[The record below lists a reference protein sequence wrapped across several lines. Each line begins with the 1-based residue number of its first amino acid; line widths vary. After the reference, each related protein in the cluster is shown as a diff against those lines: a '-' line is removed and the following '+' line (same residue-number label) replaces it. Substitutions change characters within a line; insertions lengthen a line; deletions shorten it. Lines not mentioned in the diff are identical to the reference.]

1 MKDLY
6 NHIKPVQIVPS
17 MLLID
22 TASPAAVEASIAGFN
37 SAVIIIDNA
46 AKPAGDTGTIT
57 LKLEHADD
65 SAVFDVAGDYDEVEA
80 ADVQGATPSAGT
92 GIVFTL
98 ATAAQ
103 AAAITKIGYIGGK
116 KWLKFTLAE
125 NDANS
130 TGTQISVTMIKG
142 HPLDAPVA

>member
-1 MKDLY
+1 MKDIF
-6 NHIKPVQIVPS
+6 NHIKPIQVVPS

-22 TASPAAVEASIAGFN
+22 AASPAAVEKSLAGFN
-37 SAVIIIDNA
+37 SAVILIDNG
-46 AKPAGDTGTIT
+46 AKPIGDTGTIT

-65 SAVFDVAGDYDEVEA
+65 SAVFDVAGTYNEVEA
-80 ADVQGATPSAGT
+80 IDVQGVTPSTGT

-103 AAAITKIGYIGGK
+103 VAAITKIGYVGGK

-130 TGTQISVTMIKG
+130 TGTQISVVLVKG
-142 HPLDAPVA
+142 NALDLPTT

>member
-6 NHIKPVQIVPS
+6 NHLVPVKIVPP

-22 TASPAAVEASIAGFN
+22 AASPAAVEKSLAGFN

-46 AKPAGDTGTIT
+46 AKPIGDTGTIT

-65 SAVFDVAGDYDEVEA
+65 SATFDVAGSYSNVAA
-80 ADVQGATPSAGT
+80 ADVLGATPSS

-98 ATAAQ
+98 GAAAQ
-103 AAAITKIGYIGGK
+103 AAAITKIGYVGGK

-125 NDANS
+125 ADSNG
-130 TGTQISVTMIKG
+130 TGTLISVTLIKG
-142 HPLDAPVA
+142 HGENVPAV

>member
-6 NHIKPVQIVPS
+6 DSIKPIQVIPS

-22 TASPAAVEASIAGFN
+22 AASPAAVEKSLAGFN

-46 AKPAGDTGTIT
+46 AKPVGDTGTIT

-65 SAVFDVAGDYDEVEA
+65 FAVFDVAGTYAEVEA
-80 ADVQGATPSAGT
+80 VDVQGVTPSAGT

-103 AAAITKIGYIGGK
+103 AAAITKIGYVGGK

-125 NDANS
+125 NDANA

-142 HPLDAPVA
+142 HPLDAPPL

>member
-6 NHIKPVQIVPS
+6 NKLAFVKVVPP

-22 TASPAAVEASIAGFN
+22 AASPAAAEKSLAGFE
-37 SAVIIIDNA
+37 SAVILIDNA
-46 AKPAGDTGTIT
+46 AKPVGDTGTIT

-65 SAVFDVAGDYDEVEA
+65 TTPGVAGAYSNVA
-80 ADVQGATPSAGT
+80 TADLLGATATS
-92 GIVFTL
+92 GIIFTL

-103 AAAITKIGYIGGK
+103 VAAITKIGYIGGK

-130 TGTQISVTMIKG
+130 TGTQISVTLIKG
-142 HPLDAPVA
+142 NAQDKPVA